1 MKCKRIFCAVLA
13 ASLLLLCACQK
24 DGIQRVSELSMQSTV
39 SENQE
44 TTLATVPESAAAG
57 EIALPESTNG
67 AQTNGVNGNGGE
79 KTPTAATENSAQ
91 TPAQSVP
98 TAPQTP
104 ATTET
109 PQTQTVSLSVTCQ
122 NAIAYGILD
131 NPNFQGVVPENG
143 VYFDNGAVEFTAGE
157 SVLTILKRCLK
168 SQKIVY
174 NIGSDGYV
182 KSIGG
187 LSERDCGAQSGW
199 LYKVNGESPQVSCKY
214 YTLKAGDRVEFVYTC
229 RMGDV

>member
-1 MKCKRIFCAVLA
+1 MKCKRVFCAALA
-13 ASLLLLCACQK
+13 AVLLFLCACQK
-24 DGIQRVSELSMQSTV
+24 DSAQSVSETVESSAV
-39 SENQE
+39 SENAE
-44 TTLATVPESAAAG
+44 PTLAAVPESTAAG
-57 EIALPESTNG
+57 ELVRPEKSNG
-67 AQTNGVNGNGGE
+67 APTDDKNANGVVQ
-79 KTPTAATENSAQ
+79 PQPAATEKSAQ

-157 SVLTILKRCLK
+157 SVLTVLKRCLK

-199 LYKVNGESPQVSCKY
+199 LYKVNGELPNVSCKY
-214 YTLKAGDRVEFVYTC
+214 YTLKAGDRVEFAYTC
-229 RMGDV
+229 TKGDV

>member
-24 DGIQRVSELSMQSTV
+24 DGIQSVSELSKQSTV

-67 AQTNGVNGNGGE
+67 AKANGGGN
-79 KTPTAATENSAQ
+79 TSPTATEKSEKI
-91 TPAQSVP
+91 PAQSI
-98 TAPQTP
+98 TAAPQTP

-109 PQTQTVSLSVTCQ
+109 PQTQTISLSVTCR

-143 VYFDNGAVEFTAGE
+143 VYLDNGAVEFTAGE
-157 SVLTILKRCLK
+157 SVLTVLKRCLK

-199 LYKVNGESPQVSCKY
+199 LYKVNGELPQVSCKY

>member
-24 DGIQRVSELSMQSTV
+24 DGIQSVSELSKQSTV

-67 AQTNGVNGNGGE
+67 AKANGDG
-79 KTPTAATENSAQ
+79 KTPIAATENSAQ
-91 TPAQSVP
+91 TPVQSV
-98 TAPQTP
+98 TAAPQTP

-109 PQTQTVSLSVTCQ
+109 PQTQTVSLSVTCR
-122 NAIAYGILD
+122 NAIVYGILD

-143 VYFDNGAVEFTAGE
+143 VYLDNGAVEFTAGE
-157 SVLTILKRCLK
+157 SVLTVLKRCLK

-199 LYKVNGESPQVSCKY
+199 LYKVNGELPQVSCKY

>member
-13 ASLLLLCACQK
+13 ALLFCLCACQK
-24 DGIQRVSELSMQSTV
+24 EGAQSVSETVESSAV
-39 SENQE
+39 SENAE
-44 TTLATVPESAAAG
+44 TTLAPVPESTAAG
-57 EIALPESTNG
+57 ELVLPENPNG
-67 AQTNGVNGNGGE
+67 A
-79 KTPTAATENSAQ
+79 PTDDKNANSAAQSQPAAIQTGSQ
-91 TPAQSVP
+91 TPAEPVP
-98 TAPQTP
+98 AVPQTP
-104 ATTET
+104 AETET
-109 PQTQTVSLSVTCQ
+109 PQTQTVSLSVTCH

-157 SVLTILKRCLK
+157 SVLTVLKRCLK
-168 SQKIVY
+168 AQKIVY

-199 LYKVNGESPQVSCKY
+199 LYKVNGELPNVSCKY
-214 YTLKAGDRVEFVYTC
+214 YTLKAGDRVEFAYTC
-229 RMGDV
+229 TKGDV

>member
-24 DGIQRVSELSMQSTV
+24 DGIQSVSELSMQSTV

-44 TTLATVPESAAAG
+44 TTLAAVPESAAAG

-67 AQTNGVNGNGGE
+67 VQTNGVNGNGGE
-79 KTPTAATENSAQ
+79 NTPTAATENSAQ
-91 TPAQSVP
+91 IPAQSV
-98 TAPQTP
+98 TAAPQTS

-157 SVLTILKRCLK
+157 SVLTVLKRCLK

-199 LYKVNGESPQVSCKY
+199 LYKVNGELPQVSCKY

>member
-1 MKCKRIFCAVLA
+1 MKFKRIFCAVLA

-24 DGIQRVSELSMQSTV
+24 DGIQSVSELSKQSTV

-67 AQTNGVNGNGGE
+67 AKANGGGN
-79 KTPTAATENSAQ
+79 TSPAATENSAQ
-91 TPAQSVP
+91 TPAQSV
-98 TAPQTP
+98 TAAPQTP

-109 PQTQTVSLSVTCQ
+109 PQTQTVSLSVTCR

-143 VYFDNGAVEFTAGE
+143 VYLDNGAVEFTAGE
-157 SVLTILKRCLK
+157 SVLTVLKRCLK

-199 LYKVNGESPQVSCKY
+199 LYKVNGELPQVSCKY

>member
-24 DGIQRVSELSMQSTV
+24 DGIQSVSELSMQSTV

-67 AQTNGVNGNGGE
+67 TNANGGGN
-79 KTPTAATENSAQ
+79 TSPAATENSAQ
-91 TPAQSVP
+91 TPAQSV
-98 TAPQTP
+98 TAAPQTP

-157 SVLTILKRCLK
+157 SVLTVLKRCLK

-199 LYKVNGESPQVSCKY
+199 LYKVNGELPQVSCKY